1 MTPKAIY
8 AELVDEWLAVYEDF
22 MTFAEN
28 VKRDGAY
35 VNDID
40 GVLTFSAHC
49 LRNAQE
55 KLDELETVMNF
66 KPKERPR
73 YAL

>member
-1 MTPKAIY
+1 MIPKAIY
-8 AELVDEWLAVYEDF
+8 AELVDEWLAAYDDF
-22 MTFAEN
+22 VTFAEN
-28 VKRDGAY
+28 VKHNGAY
-35 VNDID
+35 VNDVD
-40 GVLTFSAHC
+40 GMLTFSASC
-49 LRNAQE
+49 LRDAQE